1 MQSELYGELENDS
14 LRTARIPSFY
24 QFCGREGGL
33 AGCLVKYD
41 DPYEQCSE
49 GRNG

>member
-1 MQSELYGELENDS
+1 MQSELYGELDNDS

>member
-1 MQSELYGELENDS
+1 MQPELYGELEMNT

-24 QFCGREGGL
+24 QQCGREGGL

-41 DPYEQCSE
+41 DPDEQCSE
-49 GRNG
+49 GRSG

>member
-1 MQSELYGELENDS
+1 MQSEIYGELDNGS

-24 QFCGREGGL
+24 QSCNREGGL

-41 DPYEQCSE
+41 SAHQQCSE
-49 GRNG
+49 GRSG